1 MTAEEILEGL
11 TSEQRE
17 HLASLETPE
26 EALQFLSDE
35 GAELPDEL
43 LEDIAGGGAGS
54 EAWGRVMPIL
64 ERLLGEAKRRL
75 PIGIRTLVK

>member
-11 TSEQRE
+11 TSEQQE

-26 EALQFLSDE
+26 EALHYLSDE

-43 LEDIAGGGAGS
+43 LEGVAGGGAAG
-54 EAWGRVMPIL
+54 EAWGRVQPLL
-64 ERLLGEAKRRL
+64 ERLLSEAKRRL
-75 PIGIRTLVK
+75 PVGIRTLVR